1 MLGCCG
7 GDAASVQVP
16 ALEMPADDADHV
28 RAEDVLFAFG
38 VIADVQYADRFSALA
53 PARDL
58 ARRGSLCVARSLA
71 LRKRKNARER
81 AQVHSLGENVN
92 ERSRSATET
101 IINY

>member
-16 ALEMPADDADHV
+16 ELEMPADDA

-58 ARRGSLCVARSLA
+58 ARWGSLCVARCQ
-71 LRKRKNARER
+71 RTVTQRYRN
-81 AQVHSLGENVN
+81 H
-92 ERSRSATET
+92 
-101 IINY
+101 Y